1 MPTLYAPGTTP
12 IAVTPRGFAVLEP
25 GTSAALL
32 GRIRTLV
39 ADGRGLG
46 GVIEA
51 LTGAYG
57 ASLTAIPA
65 FAVALPEGDGIRIAV
80 RGDFA
85 FEVDAATPERVTGTG
100 VTTWT
105 ERVIPAV
112 VRVALTTSEPDAS
125 SPAEW
130 EIADGVVLAG
140 GIVWD
145 AAAPRPSAA
154 PALAKRPEPASAPAA
169 AAAAPEAPVA
179 TAGAAGAPSEPSA
192 ETSAEAPGAEP
203 TSAVPATPR
212 AAAPPVPANA
222 VPAGGL
228 IDSVPSLADAE
239 TLLPSDSALS
249 PDDVAPARSGL
260 DAWLMG
266 EDEDDEDAA
275 VGAAGFDELI
285 GATVIRSA
293 DDVERQEAP
302 APAPAPGP
310 AVAGDHD
317 GATISLAQARALRA
331 AASGVQG
338 SNPAPSAADTPLD
351 PLAPPRPPAP
361 GRVRMSTGQVIP
373 LDRTVVI
380 GRRPRSTRV
389 SGTDLPH
396 LVAVDSPQQ
405 DISRSHVELRAEGE
419 SIVATDLRTTNGTT
433 LLRPGTDPVRLH
445 PGEGTVV
452 VPGDVLDLGDVIT
465 VAIEGMS

>member
-1 MPTLYAPGTTP
+1 MPTLYAPGNTP

-39 ADGRGLG
+39 AEGRGLG

-85 FEVDAATPERVTGTG
+85 FEVDAATPERVTGAG

-112 VRVALTTSEPDAS
+112 VRVALTSSEPDAS

-130 EIADGVVLAG
+130 EIADGVVLAA

-145 AAAPRPSAA
+145 AAAPRPSAV
-154 PALAKRPEPASAPAA
+154 PALAKRTEPASAPTAA
-169 AAAAPEAPVA
+169 AETPGTSEDASEALP
-179 TAGAAGAPSEPSA
+179 
-192 ETSAEAPGAEP
+192 EAPGAEP
-203 TSAVPATPR
+203 TASVPETPR
-212 AAAPPVPANA
+212 AAASPVPAA
-222 VPAGGL
+222 PAGGL
-228 IDSVPSLADAE
+228 IDSVPSLAHAE

-249 PDDVAPARSGL
+249 PDDAASARSGL
-260 DAWLMG
+260 DAWLM
-266 EDEDDEDAA
+266 DEDDEDEADAA
-275 VGAAGFDELI
+275 AGAAGFDELI

-293 DDVERQEAP
+293 DDAAERHEAP
-302 APAPAPGP
+302 MPTPAPAPGP
-310 AVAGDHD
+310 AVVGDHD

-331 AASGVQG
+331 AASGVD
-338 SNPAPSAADTPLD
+338 SSSPAPSSADAPLD
-351 PLAPPRPPAP
+351 PLAPPRAPAP
-361 GRVRMSTGQVIP
+361 GRIRMSTGQVIP

-452 VPGDVLDLGDVIT
+452 VPGDVLDLGDGIT

>member
-32 GRIRTLV
+32 GRIRALV
-39 ADGRGLG
+39 AEGRGLG

-57 ASLTAIPA
+57 ASLTAIPS
-65 FAVALPEGDGIRIAV
+65 FAVALPEGDGVRIAV

-85 FEVDAATPERVTGTG
+85 FEVDAATPERVSGTG

-112 VRVALTTSEPDAS
+112 VRVALTSSEPDAS

-130 EIADGVVLAG
+130 EIADGVVLAA

-154 PALAKRPEPASAPAA
+154 PALAKRPDPASAPTAA
-169 AAAAPEAPVA
+169 AAAETP
-179 TAGAAGAPSEPSA
+179 AAAADASDALP
-192 ETSAEAPGAEP
+192 ETSGAEP
-203 TSAVPATPR
+203 TASVPEIPR
-212 AAAPPVPANA
+212 AAASPVAA
-222 VPAGGL
+222 IVAPAGGL
-228 IDSVPSLADAE
+228 IDSVPSLAHAE

-249 PDDVAPARSGL
+249 PDDAAPAESGL
-260 DAWLMG
+260 DAWLM
-266 EDEDDEDAA
+266 DEDDEEDGAA
-275 VGAAGFDELI
+275 GAAGFDELI

-293 DDVERQEAP
+293 DDAAERQEAS
-302 APAPAPGP
+302 APAPQPGP

-331 AASGVQG
+331 AASGVAD
-338 SNPAPSAADTPLD
+338 SNPAPSSAAAPLD

-361 GRVRMSTGQVIP
+361 GRIRMSTGQVIP

-452 VPGDVLDLGDVIT
+452 VPGDVLDLGDGIT